1 VRTGACGGWRY
12 LAPSG
17 AGVTDFSCELP
28 SGQVLANELGSFAGA
43 ACAVSHW
50 TVLFL
55 SFVLFIFFLTSQTI
69 LIWVFCCWVGC
80 FYFQFLVIQ
89 SRLFQN

>member
-1 VRTGACGGWRY
+1 
-12 LAPSG
+12 
-17 AGVTDFSCELP
+17 
-28 SGQVLANELGSFAGA
+28 
-43 ACAVSHW
+43 
-50 TVLFL
+50 
-55 SFVLFIFFLTSQTI
+55 LTSQTI